1 VQLTPVPLARR
12 EAPRQRFE
20 FSGPGLRPPQARVRW
35 NELLGIKDT
44 LAFKQVVSSVR
55 RAAWA
60 FPMTRAEHEGEAI
73 LEL

>member
-1 VQLTPVPLARR
+1 MTQT
-12 EAPRQRFE
+12 E
-20 FSGPGLRPPQARVRW
+20 FCRTSNLK
-35 NELLGIKDT
+35 LSIKDT
-44 LAFKQVVSSVR
+44 LAFKQVVPSAR